1 MAQNVSRRPIWWLEP
16 AHPGVVQQ
24 LSDVVTLYRAIREK
38 VQPQID
44 SAFDE
49 VSRQIGFVVATT
61 MPAVV
66 TVDEKSNV
74 AAVAVGGEQFKGTLF
89 ERELTRAFAPLIGH
103 NVAGISAGA
112 YPLYAIWQAAL
123 SLVLQH
129 YWLEPAH
136 PGTVAVGAPELQTQ
150 AFRRAPGVREPA
162 HFLDAAIQLTPEDTI
177 VIAAIDK
184 VYPELQLAERIA
196 NARTS
201 TRPVA
206 VPPMCWSRHIPPGP
220 TCSRTTASLPHFA
233 ILLVGLAADRACR
246 IAASLAAPRSGTP
259 RWARA
264 EMLVTAGA
272 WAKPAWHAKS

>member
-24 LSDVVTLYRAIREK
+24 LSDVVALYRAIREK
-38 VQPQID
+38 VQPQLD
-44 SAFDE
+44 NAFDR

-61 MPAVV
+61 MPATI
-66 TVDEKSNV
+66 TVDDKGNV
-74 AAVAVGGEQFKGTLF
+74 SAVAVGGEQYKGTLF
-89 ERELTRAFAPLIGH
+89 ERELTGAFAPLIGQS
-103 NVAGISAGA
+103 VAGVKAGT

-136 PGTVAVGAPELQTQ
+136 PGTVAAGAPELQAQ
-150 AFRRAPGVREPA
+150 AFKRAPGVREPA

-196 NARTS
+196 NVRTA

-206 VPPMCWSRHIPPGP
+206 VSPHVLEPAHSPG
-220 TCSRTTASLPHFA
+220 TV
-233 ILLVGLAADRACR
+233 LLENDSFVAALRELIDRF
-246 IAASLAAPRSGTP
+246 SS
-259 RWARA
+259 
-264 EMLVTAGA
+264 
-272 WAKPAWHAKS
+272 